1 MERGLRCAEHAI
13 AQRTR
18 HRHCRADGR
27 TCHRRCAVSMA
38 GGGSAAG
45 VGGAV
50 PGGAAPFTAA
60 KSGLGYPMKVSNS
73 SSLLA
78 RALSTIVEGSASPV
92 RRHAW
97 QARGEG
103 QLSTRG
109 KMRTDQ
115 LNQRGTGKL
124 WAGPAP
130 PNSSARGA
138 RKKQPEAACS
148 CAPPKRKRM
157 APSVRSVRITEASA
171 EPGVR
176 NMPQRDCAHVLV
188 LAVGRCVP
196 QSPRRP
202 RSSGRCAPGVRCQ
215 QTVGA

>member
-1 MERGLRCAEHAI
+1 
-13 AQRTR
+13 
-18 HRHCRADGR
+18 
-27 TCHRRCAVSMA
+27 MA

-130 PNSSARGA
+130 LLS
-138 RKKQPEAACS
+138 
-148 CAPPKRKRM
+148 KRR
-157 APSVRSVRITEASA
+157 
-171 EPGVR
+171 
-176 NMPQRDCAHVLV
+176 
-188 LAVGRCVP
+188 
-196 QSPRRP
+196 QS
-202 RSSGRCAPGVRCQ
+202 
-215 QTVGA
+215 